1 MIHARLLMLL
11 ISLLCVAPIF
21 TAHAYAAEQLVAF
34 CSPPAGGGGYV
45 LVVGMVNTVNKY
57 MPAGAKLVHEATT
70 GTLEMV
76 RRLQNA
82 YSQKKPMLADFGT
95 PDGWNAYKGEA
106 EYKGRPFSELRS
118 ISFNQLV
125 DLYLVVPAN
134 SPIKSYADL
143 KGKRISMGGAGST
156 VSTLGYLTLDHY
168 GVTKKDFKPYYF
180 VYKETIEGIGDGSL
194 DGGFFAGGYPMA
206 SYMELSTTKNVRI
219 VPVDDTIGKR
229 LVAEHPG
236 HIQGMVKAKSYRGI
250 EQDTPIVGWTG
261 AIWTHAGT
269 SPEIVYN
276 FTKTLFEHKEEY
288 YQIHRDARALTVED
302 ATKTIRVPFHPG
314 AERYLREVGA
324 IM

>member
-1 MIHARLLMLL
+1 MKRNRLWMLAVWFL
-11 ISLLCVAPIF
+11 FLASVCIAP
-21 TAHAYAAEQLVAF
+21 ASAADQLVAF
-34 CSPPAGGGGYV
+34 ASPAAGGGGYV
-45 LVVGMVNTVNKY
+45 LVAGMVSTVNKHI
-57 MPAGAKLVHEATT
+57 PGGVKLVHEATT

-76 RRLQNA
+76 RRLQGA
-82 YSQKKPMLADFGT
+82 YNQKKPMFADFGT
-95 PDGWNAYKGEA
+95 PDGWNAYKGEG
-106 EYKGRPFSELRS
+106 EYKGRAFGELRS

-125 DLYLVVPAN
+125 DLYLVVPAG
-134 SPIKSYADL
+134 SPIKSYADV

-156 VSTLGYLTLDHY
+156 VSTLGHLTLDYY

-219 VPVDDTIGKR
+219 VPVDENIGKR

-236 HIQGMVKAKSYRGI
+236 HIQGLVKAKSYRGLD
-250 EQDTPIVGWTG
+250 QDTPVLGWTG

-269 SPEIVYN
+269 SLELVYN

-288 YQIHRDARALTVED
+288 YEIHRDARALTLEN

-314 AERYLREVGA
+314 AEKYLKEVGA
-324 IM
+324 TK